1 MTSNLGSEEFNEKVA
16 QIGFNFSESEEE
28 KIIADFDEIRG
39 RVMKQLPEFFAPE
52 FINRIDK
59 TIVFR
64 PLDKKILEKIILL
77 QLSDLTNRLKQ
88 IGIDM
93 TFDKKAIN
101 CILDATFAPEY
112 GARPVRRY
120 IQDKIEDKIADVK
133 IDHPKYSK
141 VTISATKTKE
151 NHELTFDWE

>member
-1 MTSNLGSEEFNEKVA
+1 MTSNLGSDEFNEKAA
-16 QIGFNFSESEEE
+16 QIGFNFSETEEE
-28 KIIADFDEIRG
+28 KIIADFDEIRD

-59 TIVFR
+59 TVVFK

-77 QLSDLTNRLKQ
+77 QLSELINRLKQ
-88 IGIDM
+88 IGVDM
-93 TFDKKAIN
+93 SFDKKATA
-101 CILDATFAPEY
+101 CILDATFTPEY

-120 IQDKIEDKIADVK
+120 IQDKIEDKIADAK

-141 VTISATKTKE
+141 VKISATKTKE
-151 NHELTFDWE
+151 KHELTFDWE